1 MGLKHCG
8 VRAEL
13 REMPEKVGR
22 WGLGDHGRWVR
33 GTLGNGQPLQ
43 VFEPGGGDESG
54 DCDLSQAWGSFS
66 DSWVG
71 EMSRELTLCRKQG
84 PESKPAVLKGSWRE
98 DWM

>member
-8 VRAEL
+8 VMAEL

-43 VFEPGGGDESG
+43 VFEPGGGGE
-54 DCDLSQAWGSFS
+54 WG
-66 DSWVG
+66 
-71 EMSRELTLCRKQG
+71 L
-84 PESKPAVLKGSWRE
+84 
-98 DWM
+98 

>member
-8 VRAEL
+8 VMAEL

-54 DCDLSQAWGSFS
+54 DA
-66 DSWVG
+66 
-71 EMSRELTLCRKQG
+71 
-84 PESKPAVLKGSWRE
+84 SKKC
-98 DWM
+98 